1 MERPGNGEGSPEGAP
16 SPGGGAPSTDEAP
29 ATPFMPSRRS
39 YRWED
44 WVGAAVM
51 GLLTLI
57 TFANVL
63 VRYFTSQSF
72 AWTEEISVSLMV
84 VLTLV
89 AASVAVVRDRH
100 IRVEVLFYGGSKA
113 RRRWLGLLSA
123 LATIVAF
130 AILAALGGKLAWDD
144 YQYEVTSPGIGIPQW
159 WYTATMPALCVVVA
173 WRAIAHFVT
182 VWKDR

>member
-1 MERPGNGEGSPEGAP
+1 MGT
-16 SPGGGAPSTDEAP
+16 SPGGSMPP
-29 ATPFMPSRRS
+29 ADPPDASPTPFMPSGRS

-89 AASVAVVRDRH
+89 AASAAVVRDRH
-100 IRVEVLFYGGSKA
+100 IRVEIVFYGGSKA

-130 AILAALGGKLAWDD
+130 AILSVLGGRLAWDD
-144 YQYEVTSPGIGIPQW
+144 FRYEVTSPGIGVPQW
-159 WYTATMPALCVVVA
+159 WYTVTMPVLCIVVT
-173 WRAIAHFVT
+173 WRALQHFAIL
-182 VWKDR
+182 WKDR

>member
-1 MERPGNGEGSPEGAP
+1 M
-16 SPGGGAPSTDEAP
+16 
-29 ATPFMPSRRS
+29 
-39 YRWED
+39 
-44 WVGAAVM
+44 GAAVM
-51 GLLTLI
+51 GVLTLI

-113 RRRWLGLLSA
+113 RRRWLGLLSG
-123 LATIVAF
+123 LATVVAF
-130 AILAALGGKLAWDD
+130 AILAVLGGRLAWDD

-159 WYTATMPALCVVVA
+159 WYTVTMPVLCVVVT
-173 WRAIAHFVT
+173 WRALQYFVS